1 MKQLISN
8 QKGIS
13 LIELIAALALV
24 SLVSLLIM
32 TTLSI
37 GIKRSIIENDKVR
50 IQQEANIVVSKLLN
64 NHRNGEKYC
73 LKLSESGGVTNLS
86 YGETCNNTS
95 KKLFNDT
102 VYKITSAT
110 IDVEGTTPPI
120 EIQGP
125 PYTNRELEVEP
136 ENQNVDIQL
145 MIKYVN
151 ADKTPSYEIDT
162 TLSRYKTN

>member
-1 MKQLISN
+1 MKYLN
-8 QKGIS
+8 NHKGMS
-13 LIELIAALALV
+13 LVELIAALALV

-50 IQQEANIVVSKLLN
+50 IQQEANIIVSKLLN

-73 LKLSESGGVTNLS
+73 LKLFESGGVTNLS
-86 YGETCNNTS
+86 YGETCDDIST
-95 KKLFNDT
+95 KLFNDT
-102 VYKITSAT
+102 VYKISSAT
-110 IDVEGTTPPI
+110 IDVEGTPAIDIPNLSSPI
-120 EIQGP
+120 REI
-125 PYTNRELEVEP
+125 EVEP
-136 ENQNVDIQL
+136 ETQNVDIN
-145 MIKYVN
+145 IEIVYVN